1 MSFTPR
7 LLTVA
12 LALTPGLSVAAA
24 SGMDPLQAA
33 QVAAG
38 ASGAMPA
45 DIASLMAAQ
54 PAPASR
60 QTLRQPAKPA
70 ARPGVS
76 GMPDATAEPLEAP
89 ARKPTAYEREVSQRA
104 GEPLRLFGLD
114 FFSRSQGSAS
124 DLPMADDYLLGPGDV
139 VNVRLWG
146 QVDADLTL
154 EVDRNGNLY
163 LPKVGNVAVNGLRFS
178 QLQGVLRAAVG
189 RLYRNFDLAVAS
201 GDLKTLSITVVGLV
215 EKPGV
220 YALSSQGT
228 VFNALAAAGGP
239 NEQGSLRQVRLK
251 RRDGRTEVLD
261 LYALLFSGDKVA
273 DFRLQA
279 GDVISVPRAG
289 LRVAVSG
296 GVTRPGIYE
305 AVKGASLQEAVTLAA
320 GLSRDADT
328 QYLTLDRLVPGQ
340 GRLAEALS
348 ADRLAGLAVQDGD
361 LLRVGKAPA
370 AYQQSV
376 SLRGHVAFPRQ
387 VQWRDG
393 LRLSDLIDSPA
404 LLRPAAFWQR
414 LNTSSATTTDP
425 DVQATARREDPLT
438 RLRDREDINWDYA
451 TIERLDPNTLG
462 TELLSFNLRRAVIDK
477 LDGDNLV
484 LKPGDVVTLYSNRDI
499 AVPKDKRPRYVR
511 VTGEVAEPGV
521 YRLQPGET
529 LPALI
534 ARIGGLTP
542 SAYLFGMQF
551 SREDVRARQA
561 EALKRF
567 VAQQEKLLTQSVS
580 AQAAAAL
587 GAEEVARIKA
597 QTEAQREA
605 LNKLKEQQPSGR
617 VVLGLSTRVN
627 DLDDLP
633 ELALED
639 GDSIVIP
646 ALPSTVGV
654 QGEVFSAGD
663 FLTQSSRVGYF
674 LDRAGGATDNGE
686 LGEAFLLRADGSV
699 VARKQQAW
707 LFGLVNTFGFTR
719 AMPGDTVIVPAK
731 LERTP
736 FLRNLRDVSQVLANF
751 GLGAA
756 AINNLKN

>member
-76 GMPDATAEPLEAP
+76 AMPDATAEPLEAP

-114 FFSRSQGSAS
+114 FFSRSQGAAS

-340 GRLAEALS
+340 GRQAEALS

-521 YRLQPGET
+521 YRVQPGET

-534 ARIGGLTP
+534 ARIGGLTS

-587 GAEEVARIKA
+587 GAEDVARIKA

-731 LERTP
+731 IERTP
-736 FLRNLRDVSQVLANF
+736 FLRNLRDISQVFAQF